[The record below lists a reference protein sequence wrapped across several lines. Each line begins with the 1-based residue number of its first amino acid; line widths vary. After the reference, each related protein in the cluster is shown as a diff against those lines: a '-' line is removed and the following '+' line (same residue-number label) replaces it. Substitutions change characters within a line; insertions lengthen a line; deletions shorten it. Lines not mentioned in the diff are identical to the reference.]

1 MNFKIQYFEQK
12 VNTMQKSFIFV
23 YICIAVF
30 STGLIKAGIT
40 IKPSLSTVPCF
51 DIFEIRVQLDSPI
64 ETNPFTDVKV
74 NATFTPEGGSP
85 VQVDGFCD
93 DQRGRCFRVRFCPSL
108 AGTEYRFSLKT
119 SFDSGKEY
127 TGSFVTTKAQGMET
141 VVVNPENPKHFQFAL
156 SRQPFYHM
164 GLTAYH
170 LLDPSNN
177 EEQIEELLDYC
188 TRYGFNKIRFL
199 LTGYPRDTD
208 TRKKSEYTLQ
218 GDPWKLPN
226 YGAPPGEVNPL
237 PAWLGQP
244 HKYDFTRF
252 NVAYW
257 QKVDYAVRAM
267 RERGIIATCIIT
279 IEKQNL
285 PKEYGTFTEHEKQL
299 YRYAVARLAAFSN
312 VWWDLGN
319 EHNEYR
325 KPDWAPKMGGLVK
338 EWDPYDRL
346 CSAHGYAD
354 WIYGNQSWADYI
366 ITQQY
371 GDCTEVNEWVL
382 KYRETAKPYINEEY
396 GYEGKLDK
404 PSHGQNSDWVRKCH
418 WSIATAGGYATYGD
432 WSPGT
437 AFYTG
442 HTGGGKAP
450 AQLRHLRKT
459 FESIPYPQME
469 PHNELVGKGAF
480 CLAKEGEIY
489 LVYLADV
496 RETVL
501 HTRPAAQG
509 YTVIWINP
517 RTGER
522 TNPAKT
528 KEEKIILRTPSSND
542 WAAIIETAS

>member
-1 MNFKIQYFEQK
+1 MRKR
-12 VNTMQKSFIFV
+12 FV
-23 YICIAVF
+23 IICACIVVL
-30 STGLIKAGIT
+30 STGLVQAVIT
-40 IKPSLSTVPCF
+40 IKPGPSTIPCF
-51 DIFEIRVQLDSPI
+51 DIYEIIVQLDPPP
-64 ETNPFTDVKV
+64 ECNPFTDVKV
-74 NATFTPEGGSP
+74 SATFAPQGGSP
-85 VQVDGFCD
+85 VEVDGFCD
-93 DQRGRCFRVRFCPSL
+93 DQGGRCFRVRFCPSL
-108 AGTEYRFSLKT
+108 AATEYRFSLKT
-119 SFDSGKEY
+119 SIAADKEY
-127 TGSFVTTKAQGMET
+127 KGSFETTQPQGMEP
-141 VVVNPENPKHFQFAL
+141 VIVNPEKPKHFQFAL

-177 EEQIEELLDYC
+177 EQQIEELLDYC
-188 TRYGFNKIRFL
+188 IRYGFNKVRFL

-208 TRKKSEYTLQ
+208 TRNKSEYKFD

-226 YGAPPGEVNPL
+226 YGAPPGQVNPL
-237 PAWLGQP
+237 PAWLGKP
-244 HKYDFTRF
+244 HEYDFTRF

-257 QKVDYAVRAM
+257 QKVDRVVQAM
-267 RERGIIATCIIT
+267 RGRGIVATCIIT

-285 PKEYGTFTEHEKQL
+285 PGEYGAFTEHEKRL

-325 KPDWAPKMGGLVK
+325 KPSWAPTMGHLVK

-354 WIYGNQSWADYI
+354 WTYGNQPWADYI

-371 GDCTEVNEWVL
+371 GNCAEVNEWVL
-382 KYRETAKPYINEEY
+382 KYREIAKPYVNEEY

-404 PSHGQNSDWVRKCH
+404 PSHGQNSSWVRKCH
-418 WSIATAGGYATYGD
+418 WSIAMAGGYATYGD

-442 HTGGGKAP
+442 HIGEGKAP
-450 AQLRHLRKT
+450 AQLRHLGKT
-459 FESIPYPQME
+459 FESIPYPLME

-480 CLAKEGEIY
+480 CLAKEGEVY

-501 HTRPAAQG
+501 QVKPCPQG
-509 YTVIWINP
+509 YTVTWINP
-517 RTGER
+517 RTGKHTSPVR
-522 TNPAKT
+522 TA
-528 KEEKIILRTPSSND
+528 EDKIILRTPSSND
-542 WAAIIETAS
+542 WAAIICSNPY